1 MHTNP
6 KKMSKKLT
14 YNEVKIKVGLDEN
27 QLPENLV
34 WEASDGQKASDAK
47 ASFVSFWDGEA
58 QQTLSLQLWVK
69 DFSTEEMK
77 RFIHQSIVLMT
88 DTYEKAIGQEKLV
101 KDMRD
106 FTDYFAEKSGIAAPS
121 GEFNLN
127 PDKK

>member
-1 MHTNP
+1 
-6 KKMSKKLT
+6 MSKKLT

-27 QLPENLV
+27 QLPEELV
-34 WEASDGQKASDAK
+34 WEASDGQKASKAK

-69 DFSTEEMK
+69 DFGTDEMK

-88 DTYEKAIGQEKLV
+88 DTYEKAIGKEKLV
-101 KDMRD
+101 RDMRD
-106 FTDYFAEKSGIAAPS
+106 FTDYFAEKSGIAPAS
-121 GEFNLN
+121 GDFNLN

>member
-1 MHTNP
+1 
-6 KKMSKKLT
+6 MSKKLT

-27 QLPENLV
+27 QLPEELIWN
-34 WEASDGQKASDAK
+34 ASDGQKESKAK
-47 ASFVSFWDGEA
+47 ASFVSFWDDEA

-69 DFSTEEMK
+69 DFSTDEMK
-77 RFIHQSIVLMT
+77 RFIHQSIVLLT
-88 DTYEKAIGQEKLV
+88 DTYEKAIGDKKMV

-106 FTDYFAEKSGIAAPS
+106 FTDYLAEKSGIIPPS